1 MSLTS
6 ALNTAQSIFNNTG
19 TQSSV
24 VSNNISNSSNSD
36 YVRRQAM
43 ISTSLNGAQVVKI
56 SRAQEDALMR
66 QWLKASTQDSGQQ
79 TLLSGLTDLKS
90 ILGGNNYETAPATYL
105 SVFQQKLQAFR
116 TSPSSTIAAQGAIT
130 AAQDVANSLNNAS
143 KSIQVVRQ
151 GADKEIATQVSTLN
165 TLLAQFKTANDAV
178 KSGTASGGVPAD
190 ALDERDKLLKQISSI
205 VGVNTVE
212 RGNGDMALYTTDG
225 TIVFDTI
232 PRNVTFAAQD
242 TYTAQIKGNGVYI
255 DGVALASGKGST
267 TTSQGS
273 LQALL
278 QVRDEIAPTMQSQ
291 LDEIAKSLVSM
302 FSETGGAPATTQP
315 GLFVWKTAVGAVG
328 GTPATTGVI
337 DGIAA
342 TISVNINVQ
351 TSVYNPATS
360 TYGDPMRLRDGS
372 ISGLTNL
379 NLGNNSGFSD
389 NLDALYTSMGAAQT
403 FSSTAGLSS
412 NVNILTYASNSVG
425 WLEQYRSDA
434 TTASENTAAALSRS
448 TEAYSNETGVN
459 LDEELTLLLD
469 IEQSYKAATKIL
481 NAVDEMLKS
490 LLDIAS

>member
-90 ILGGNNYETAPATYL
+90 ILGGNDYETAPATYL

-130 AAQDVANSLNNAS
+130 AAQDVTNSLNNAS

-190 ALDERDKLLKQISSI
+190 ALDEREKLLKQISSI

-212 RGNGDMALYTTDG
+212 RSNGDMALYTTDG

-232 PRNVTFAAQD
+232 PRKVTFAAQD

-255 DGVALASGKGST
+255 DGVALAGGKGSS

-302 FSETGGAPATTQP
+302 FSETGGTPATTQP
-315 GLFVWKTAVGAVG
+315 GLFVWKTAVGTVG
-328 GTPATTGVI
+328 GTPTTTGVI

-342 TISVNINVQ
+342 TISVNSAVVTNLG
-351 TSVYNPATS
+351 
-360 TYGDPMRLRDGS
+360 GDPMKLRDGS

-379 NLGNNSGFSD
+379 NSGNNSGFSD
-389 NLDALYTSMGAAQT
+389 NLDALYTAMGAAQT
-403 FSSTAGLSS
+403 FSSTAGISS
-412 NVNILTYASNSVG
+412 NVNILTYASNSIG